1 MTEDAAPIIDLAAFE
16 NGNSE
21 RKAQIAAQ
29 VDSACVNTGFLAIR
43 NHGVSQQVIDDMWQ
57 TMQQFFDL
65 PLEVK
70 NQYRVPSPGY
80 PYGYMGNEAETLAAS
95 RGDTTPPD
103 LKETF
108 NGGPTH
114 IPQHIVDPQALAF
127 CYAPTPWPTQPE
139 HFTQAWNAY
148 YNAMENLSARIMKLF
163 ASALHVHE
171 QFFDE
176 FISSPISALRALN
189 YPPQARAPQPG
200 QLRAGAHSDYGSLT
214 ILLPQHDSRGLEIQR
229 LDGSWHEVL
238 PVDGAFIINLGDL
251 MARWTNNRWR
261 STMHR
266 VVNPEQQHDPRSRRQ
281 SIAYFH
287 QPNWDAEISTIPTCV
302 DSTSPTQFESV
313 LSGPYLMSKF
323 TSTVQ

>member
-1 MTEDAAPIIDLAAFE
+1 MSHEAAPIIDLAAFE
-16 NGNSE
+16 NGD
-21 RKAQIAAQ
+21 RDVKAMIANQ
-29 VDSACVNTGFLAIR
+29 VDRACCETGFLAIT
-43 NHGVSQQVIDDMWQ
+43 NHGVSKLIVDGMWQ

-65 PLEVK
+65 PLEEK
-70 NQYRVPSPGY
+70 NRSRVPTPGY
-80 PYGYMGNEAETLAAS
+80 PYGYMGNEAESLAAS

-114 IPQHIVDPQALAF
+114 IPQHLDDPQARAF
-127 CYAPTPWPTQPE
+127 CYAPTPWPTQPQQ
-139 HFTQAWNAY
+139 FTQAWNAY
-148 YNAMENLSARIMKLF
+148 YEAMENLAARIMKLF
-163 ASALHVHE
+163 AAALKLEE

-176 FISSPISALRALN
+176 FISAPISALRALN
-189 YPPQARAPQPG
+189 YPPQAHAPQPG

-238 PVDGAFIINLGDL
+238 PVPDAFIINLGDL

-266 VVNPEQQHDPRSRRQ
+266 VVNPAQQHDPTSRRQ

-287 QPNWDAEISTIPTCV
+287 QPNWNATISTIPTCI
-302 DSTSPTQFESV
+302 DSQSDATYAPV
-313 LSGPYLMSKF
+313 HSGPYLMSKF